1 MMPHVKVCATR
12 KLSTSTLTKRQ
23 KKMCQMMM
31 SPNHHI
37 VCMCVRAC
45 VHVHACMRACVRV
58 CVCMCVCVLA
68 CVCAGVCM
76 YACLCI
82 SMHIMFLNVHDNM
95 SVLITLSSNVFCVY
109 QQVPQM
115 KKQQTRKTL
124 NAVADYKNTRPVQA
138 VQQGDCAIRHLG
150 EVECYA
156 GCCSI

>member
-1 MMPHVKVCATR
+1 MSNDDVSKSSYCVYVCA
-12 KLSTSTLTKRQ
+12 
-23 KKMCQMMM
+23 C
-31 SPNHHI
+31 
-37 VCMCVRAC
+37 VCACACVYACVRA
-45 VHVHACMRACVRV
+45 
-58 CVCMCVCVLA
+58 CVCMCVCVRA

-82 SMHIMFLNVHDNM
+82 SMRIMFLNVHDNM

-156 GCCSI
+156 GCCSIRLGQFGLVHAAPCTNNLSKYQTCV